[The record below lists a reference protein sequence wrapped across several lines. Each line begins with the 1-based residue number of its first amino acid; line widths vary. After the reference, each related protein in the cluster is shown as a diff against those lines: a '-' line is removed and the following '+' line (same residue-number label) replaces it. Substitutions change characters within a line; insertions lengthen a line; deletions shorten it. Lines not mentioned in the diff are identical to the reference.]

1 MPQGRQLAAIMFTD
15 IVGYTAMMQADEQK
29 AVAVIKHYNA
39 TLEKLVTQYDGQV
52 LNYYGDGSL
61 CIFHN
66 ATDAANC
73 SLAVQVDLKKE
84 PVVPL
89 RIGLHIGEVFFEDAK
104 ALGDGVNVASR
115 VQSLGQ
121 ANTILV
127 SAEFYDKIKNNSS
140 FTSVSLG
147 NFNFKNVGQ
156 PLQVFALTNTGLFVP
171 QRKNIEGKLV
181 PKTNSKKIVLASL
194 LIVLLVAAGYFSYN
208 TFIATKS
215 VTKPKDKSIAVL
227 PFADLSPAK
236 DQEYFSDG
244 LSEELIAA
252 LAKLPDLKVAGRTS
266 SFSYKGMN
274 NKDIKTIG
282 DELRVSTILE
292 GSLRKSGNQLRITAK
307 LINADD
313 GFNIWTD
320 TYEVELT
327 EIFGVQDKIT
337 KAIIDA
343 LNVHLLDN
351 KKPEA
356 TASTSPDAYSNYLK
370 ARQQLSFRGEHLLEA
385 RRLFEETIKLDPN
398 FSPAHSGL
406 ARTLSIFGNYL
417 KINNGKP
424 IMDSAKQ
431 EANKALALNANNGEA
446 WSVLGTIAAYYDW
459 DWEAAEKAFT
469 RSLAISPNDAEIYNF
484 IGDYYSIV
492 FDKKLAI
499 EMESKAVELDPL
511 LAVNYANLAMAY
523 YMAKD
528 YENAIRISNTGIS
541 MNLQSFISTANWP
554 PLVWS
559 YLKTNQVDKAEEI
572 VKKIPENDPIHLE
585 LATDIAIAK
594 GENDLALGYL
604 QKMKDHLHLRFAEN
618 YLQLK
623 MWEKAAKEIEKAYA
637 ARKVV
642 LVYYSRITVPEDYGD
657 HPALKKAF
665 DKPELKKLFELRRK
679 NIGVQNK

>member
-1 MPQGRQLAAIMFTD
+1 MSQGRQLAAIMFTD
-15 IVGYTAMMQADEQK
+15 IVGYTAMMQTDEQK

-39 TLEKLVTQYDGQV
+39 TIEKRVNKYDGQV

-73 SLAVQVDLKKE
+73 SLAVQEELRKE

-89 RIGLHIGEVFFEDAK
+89 RIGLHVGEVFFEDGK

-127 SAEFYDKIKNNSS
+127 SAEFYDKIKNNSA

-156 PLQVFALTNTGLFVP
+156 PLQVFALTNAGLFVP
-171 QRKNIEGKLV
+171 QRKNIEGKLDQKK
-181 PKTNSKKIVLASL
+181 KTKKIIVVSL
-194 LIVLLVAAGYFSYN
+194 LIVLLIAAGFLSYK
-208 TFIATKS
+208 TFFATKS

-227 PFADLSPAK
+227 PFTDMSAAK

-244 LSEELIAA
+244 LSEELIAS
-252 LAKLPDLKVAGRTS
+252 LAKIPDLKVAGRTS

-274 NKDIKTIG
+274 KDLKAIG

-292 GSLRKSGNQLRITAK
+292 GSLRKSGNQLRITAQ

-313 GFNIWTD
+313 GFHIWTD

-351 KKPEA
+351 KNPAA
-356 TASTSPDAYSNYLK
+356 TASTSPDAYANYLK
-370 ARQQLSFRGEHLLEA
+370 ARQQLSFRGEHLLDA

-417 KINNGKP
+417 KFDNGKP
-424 IMDSAKQ
+424 IMDSAKE

-459 DWEAAEKAFT
+459 DWDAAEKAFNK
-469 RSLAISPNDAEIYNF
+469 SKAISPNDAEIYNF

-492 FDKKLAI
+492 FNKKLAI

-572 VKKIPENDPIHLE
+572 VKKIPESDPIYLE
-585 LATDIAIAK
+585 LSTDIAIAK
-594 GENDLALGYL
+594 GENDIALGYL
-604 QKMKDHLHLRFAEN
+604 QKMNDHLHLRFAEY

-637 ARKVV
+637 ARKVI
-642 LVYYSRITVPEDYGD
+642 LVYYSRITVPEDYAD

-679 NIGVQNK
+679 NIGIHYN

>member
-1 MPQGRQLAAIMFTD
+1 MSQARQLAAIMFTD

-39 TLEKLVTQYDGQV
+39 ALEKLVSQYKGQV

-61 CIFHN
+61 CIFHS

-73 SLAVQVDLKKE
+73 SLAVQEELKKE

-127 SAEFYDKIKNNSS
+127 SDEFYDKIKNNSS

-147 NFNFKNVGQ
+147 NFKFKNVDR
-156 PLQVFALTNTGLFVP
+156 PLQVFALTNPGLFVP
-171 QRKNIEGKLV
+171 QRKNIEGKLA
-181 PKTNSKKIVLASL
+181 PKTNSKKTIVIPL
-194 LIVLLVAAGYFSYN
+194 LILLLIAVGYFIYTN
-208 TFIATKS
+208 MIAGKAGG
-215 VTKPKDKSIAVL
+215 KPKDKSIAVL
-227 PFADLSPAK
+227 PFTDMSPAK

-274 NKDIKTIG
+274 KDLKAIG

-292 GSLRKSGNQLRITAK
+292 GSLRKSGNQLRITAQ
-307 LINADD
+307 LINAED
-313 GFNIWTD
+313 GFHIWTD

-327 EIFGVQDKIT
+327 EVFGVQDSIT
-337 KAIIDA
+337 KAIITA
-343 LNVHLLDN
+343 LNVHLLNN
-351 KKPEA
+351 KEPEA
-356 TASTSPDAYSNYLK
+356 TATTSPDAYSNYLK

-417 KINNGKP
+417 KIDNGKP

-431 EANKALALNANNGEA
+431 EANKALSLNANNGEA

-459 DWEAAEKAFT
+459 DWDAAEKAFA
-469 RSLAISPNDAEIYNF
+469 RSMAIGPNDAETCNF
-484 IGDYYSIV
+484 IGDYYQIV
-492 FDKKLAI
+492 FNKKLAI

-523 YMAKD
+523 YLAKD

-594 GENDLALGYL
+594 GENDLAFGYL
-604 QKMKDHLHLRFAEN
+604 QKMNDHLHLRFAEY

-623 MWEKAAKEIEKAYA
+623 MWEKAAQEIEKAYA

-642 LVYYSRITVPEDYGD
+642 LVYYSRITVPEDYAD

-679 NIGVQNK
+679 NMGIQTN

>member
-1 MPQGRQLAAIMFTD
+1 MSQRRQLAAIMFTD
-15 IVGYTAMMQADEQK
+15 IVGYTAIMQADEQK

-39 TLEKLVTQYDGQV
+39 TLEKLVTQHDGQV

-73 SLAVQVDLKKE
+73 SLAVQEELKKE

-89 RIGLHIGEVFFEDAK
+89 RIGLHVGEVFFEDAK

-140 FTSVSLG
+140 YTSVSLG

-156 PLQVFALTNTGLFVP
+156 PLQVFALTNAGLFVP
-171 QRKNIEGKLV
+171 QRKNIEGKLD
-181 PKTNSKKIVLASL
+181 PGKKTKKIIFISVLIAL
-194 LIVLLVAAGYFSYN
+194 LIAAGFFSYK
-208 TFIATKS
+208 TFIAPKS

-227 PFADLSPAK
+227 PFTDMSPAK

-252 LAKLPDLKVAGRTS
+252 LAKIPDLKVAGRTS

-274 NKDIKTIG
+274 KDLKAIG

-292 GSLRKSGNQLRITAK
+292 GSLRKSGNQLRITAQ
-307 LINADD
+307 LINTDD
-313 GFNIWTD
+313 GFHIWTD

-337 KAIIDA
+337 KAIITA
-343 LNVHLLDN
+343 LNVHLMNN
-351 KKPEA
+351 KEPEA

-370 ARQQLSFRGEHLLEA
+370 ARQQLSFRGEHLLDA
-385 RRLFEETIKLDPN
+385 KRLFEETIKLDPG
-398 FSPAHSGL
+398 FAPAHSGL
-406 ARTLSIFGNYL
+406 ARTLTIIPNYL
-417 KINNGKP
+417 DNYKVKSL
-424 IMDSAKQ
+424 MDSAKQ
-431 EANKALALNANNGEA
+431 EANKALALNANIGEA
-446 WSVLGTIAAYYDW
+446 FSVLGTIAAYYDW
-459 DWEAAEKAFT
+459 DWDAAEQAF
-469 RSLAISPNDAEIYNF
+469 SKSKAISPNDAEMYNF
-484 IGDYYSIV
+484 FGDFYWIV
-492 FDKKLAI
+492 FNKKLAI

-528 YENAIRISNTGIS
+528 YDNAIRISNTGLS
-541 MNLQSFISTANWP
+541 MSLQSFIAAANWP

-559 YLKTNQVDKAEEI
+559 YLATKQFEKAEEI
-572 VKKIPENDPIHLE
+572 VKKIPQNDPLYLE
-585 LATDIAIAK
+585 LATDVAIAK
-594 GENDLALGYL
+594 GENALALANL
-604 QKMKDHLHLRFAEN
+604 QKMKDYTHSRLAED
-618 YLQLK
+618 YLELK
-623 MWEKAAKEIEKAYA
+623 MWEKAADEIEKAYA
-637 ARKVV
+637 SREVR
-642 LVYYSRITVPEDYGD
+642 LVYYTKITLPEDYAD

-679 NIGVQNK
+679 NIGSQNN